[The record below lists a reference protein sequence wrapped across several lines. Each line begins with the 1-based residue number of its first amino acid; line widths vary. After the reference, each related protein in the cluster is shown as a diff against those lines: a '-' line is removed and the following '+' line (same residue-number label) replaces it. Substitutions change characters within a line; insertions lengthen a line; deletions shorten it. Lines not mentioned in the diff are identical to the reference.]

1 MGPQGIPVRGME
13 AWSVCNPS
21 PLRMSQRKRVPPP
34 VVKDDFELTEEEEE
48 AISSASNDG
57 DGSEE
62 EGEQSDEQ
70 QEVLSDREEEPKPAP
85 VLSTESLKK
94 FQAKE
99 KQKGIIYIRYVF
111 DYLYSTVD
119 KLTNVT

>member
-1 MGPQGIPVRGME
+1 
-13 AWSVCNPS
+13 
-21 PLRMSQRKRVPPP
+21 MSQRKRVPPP
-34 VVKDDFELTEEEEE
+34 VDKDDFELTEEEEEE

-70 QEVLSDREEEPKPAP
+70 QEGLSDGEEEPNPAP

-99 KQKGIIYIRYVF
+99 KQKGIIYIRYVIDSMF
-111 DYLYSTVD
+111 STVD